1 MKVIEYSSLEKLS
14 DDCWDLAIHGGHV
27 DDRDAMIKAFLLESA
42 TEVLSFRYI
51 PEDMK
56 ACFDGTD
63 YELHHLPD
71 ALQRFRSSRIVIDA
85 TSFNAAELAII
96 CTSLKLSSNVDFD
109 VIYAEPEDY
118 LYDSNNGERLFNL
131 SESSLGFEDAG
142 VPGLSRPIQ
151 SDERKIFVFFMG
163 YEGERFRNA
172 LEISEL
178 SGDECSLV
186 FGVPPFQFGWDK
198 NSLLSSARAIIEN
211 DLKDAFLFCGAT
223 NISGVF
229 RLLQDLRKK
238 HSEETFFLVPL
249 GPKPMTIGAIKFLCN
264 DENSALL
271 YDHPERSSG
280 RSVGISN
287 VHLTRGFL
295 VD

>member
-1 MKVIEYSSLEKLS
+1 MKVNEYPSLNRLAG
-14 DDCWDLAIHGGHV
+14 DRWDLAIHGGHV
-27 DDRDAMIKAFLLESA
+27 DDRDARIREFLSQSA
-42 TEVLSFRYI
+42 EKVSCFRYI

-56 ACFDGTD
+56 ACFDD
-63 YELHHLPD
+63 LEVELHDLPD
-71 ALQRFRSSRIVIDA
+71 ALERFRASKIVVDA
-85 TSFNAAELAII
+85 TSFNAAEFAII
-96 CTSLKLSSNVDFD
+96 CKSLKATSNLDFD

-118 LYDSNNGERLFNL
+118 LYDSSNGERLFNL

-142 VPGLSRPIQ
+142 VPGLSKPIQ
-151 SDERKIFVFFMG
+151 SDEPKIFVFFMG

-178 SGDECSLV
+178 RGDECSLV

-211 DLKDAFLFCGAT
+211 DLKDAFLFCGAN
-223 NISGVF
+223 NIRGVF

-238 HSEETFFLVPL
+238 HAEETFFLVPL
-249 GPKPMTIGAIKFLCN
+249 GPKPMTIGAVKFLCD

-271 YDHPERSSG
+271 YDHPERSTG
-280 RSVGISN
+280 RSVGIAN

-295 VD
+295 VG